1 MSGKETKLTDCKEVA
16 RRITELR
23 RKGQVNEALKLGYES
38 LKDCGSS
45 WAVRG
50 ALAWSVRDAKVKNF
64 KSKSGDTEQLIAAL
78 NEIKSLNDFGLY
90 GDISVYVMASFDVA
104 NHLVDAGQF
113 ELALEVL
120 GALDRQQLSN
130 QPNKFDGKNY
140 PSQIQRW
147 FSGMSK
153 VLEKL
158 ERWDETVDI
167 CKAALSSGLFPSE
180 DESIWFHYRLAL
192 AQVDSNP
199 SSALAEIEIV
209 ETIKKEWWVVGQ
221 RGRCLRA
228 LGREEEALEAFK
240 TALGGV
246 KSSSIAFGIKLLE
259 EMFEIVTNSELQ
271 ILIVQ
276 TLRKI
281 RLDSGWP
288 IKEKYEEMAHEVG
301 AGDPSAF
308 SVEQALTKLADRT
321 AFQNL
326 RGAKPRGRQE
336 REVLVSGVI
345 GTVKRLI
352 GEVPTAGFVQVEGHG
367 DVFMSKH
374 ENPDLAWPPAVG
386 ARITGNLIKGYDK
399 KKDRESVNIADS
411 RLA

>member
-1 MSGKETKLTDCKEVA
+1 LTDCKEIA

-23 RKGQVNEALKLGYES
+23 RKGQVSEALKLGYES

-50 ALAWSVRDAKVKNF
+50 ALAWSVRDAKIKTF
-64 KSKSGDTEQLIAAL
+64 KSDAGDAQQLIAAL

-113 ELALEVL
+113 EPAHAVL
-120 GALDRQQLSN
+120 TALDRQQLSSK
-130 QPNKFDGKNY
+130 PNKFDGKTY

-158 ERWDETVDI
+158 ERWDETVAL
-167 CKAALSSGLFPSE
+167 CKEALKSGLFPAE
-180 DESIWFHYRLAL
+180 ADAVWFHYRMAL
-192 AQVDSNP
+192 AQVDSDP
-199 SSALAEIEIV
+199 AAALTEIEIV
-209 ETIKKEWWVVGQ
+209 AKSKKEWWVIGQ
-221 RGRCLRA
+221 KGRCLRA

-240 TALGGV
+240 TALGGI

-259 EMFEIVTNSELQ
+259 EMFEIVTDAEIQ
-271 ILIVQ
+271 VLIVQ

-288 IKEKYEEMAHEVG
+288 TKDVYEEMAEEVG
-301 AGDPSAF
+301 AGDPSGF
-308 SVEQALTKLADRT
+308 SVEDALTKLADRK
-321 AFQNL
+321 AFQNV

-336 REVLVSGVI
+336 RVILASGVS

-352 GEVPTAGFVQVEGHG
+352 GETPTAGFVQVDGHG

-374 ENPDLAWPPAVG
+374 ENPELAWPPTLG
-386 ARITGNLIKGYDK
+386 AKVIGNLIKGYDK
-399 KKDRESVNIADS
+399 KKDRESVNIADCH
-411 RLA
+411 LA